1 MEFEMERSYDD
12 QGFLVDPE
20 TVDWHCDCRQCRE
33 EFDNW
38 CEDYDNE
45 QKSLEEGKFWVVKK
59 WKHYSLC
66 FYLAW

>member
-1 MEFEMERSYDD
+1 MERSYDD

-59 WKHYSLC
+59 
-66 FYLAW
+66 